1 MTDWVKTIYEIQG
14 DKSTLDILEKELY
27 TEYQGEERFI
37 YHRVIHIPD
46 ALLLDISQ
54 YAFEVA
60 VLLEKLEEDKTD
72 FKVFTL
78 ERIKDYID
86 FISQTKLEN
95 FSDRYTDDLVQ
106 KGIPI
111 DTLLV
116 DYLRE
121 HYREETS
128 VSIKLIK
135 NNRELGYYSLPGFC
149 MDQLGCLSLLTFFNE
164 KKREDTRLSG
174 SFVCEYMAPGT
185 FFSTLQEI
193 YPVRVKVTARF
204 PNEDIVIV
212 DDLMTD

>member
-86 FISQTKLEN
+86 FISQNKLEH
-95 FSDRYTDDLVQ
+95 FSDRYPWIL
-106 KGIPI
+106 
-111 DTLLV
+111 
-116 DYLRE
+116 
-121 HYREETS
+121 
-128 VSIKLIK
+128 
-135 NNRELGYYSLPGFC
+135 C
-149 MDQLGCLSLLTFFNE
+149 
-164 KKREDTRLSG
+164 
-174 SFVCEYMAPGT
+174 
-185 FFSTLQEI
+185 
-193 YPVRVKVTARF
+193 
-204 PNEDIVIV
+204 
-212 DDLMTD
+212 